1 MQCDQVPLY
10 SDFLNIDKDSKICYF
25 LVFLAKNSFPTT
37 AMLSKSEGI
46 KACHMFSN
54 GTLPY
59 KRSHVNT
66 LNEENLTFGLRPS
79 KTPRAPISAW
89 FGATLNYE
97 RREYISDINGQN
109 IETDDQ
115 NEFHSIYW
123 LNMNVRRNV
132 GSFRLE
138 KRHFSHQKVPISK
151 WGKNEHF

>member
-25 LVFLAKNSFPTT
+25 LVFLAKISFPTT
-37 AMLSKSEGI
+37 VMLSKSEGI

-66 LNEENLTFGLRPS
+66 LNGENLTFGLRPS

-97 RREYISDINGQN
+97 RREYISDINEQN
-109 IETDDQ
+109 IKTDDQ

-123 LNMNVRRNV
+123 LNMNVGRNV
-132 GSFRLE
+132 GNFCWV
-138 KRHFSHQKVPISK
+138 KRHFPPQKVPIFLK
-151 WGKNEHF
+151 MG